1 MRTLGM
7 AFVLFLIIRTFFLEA
22 FQIPSGSMERTLL
35 IGDFLFVNKAVYG
48 AVIPGTHT
56 RLPGFA
62 TPRRG
67 DVVVFPYPRHPD
79 TDVRQADRRR
89 RRGYAPDGRGA
100 DARERRPSA
109 EPYVERTDSLRNECD
124 AGFQWQVAYLA
135 DTSTAARTGY
145 RPCRDD
151 WGPLVVPAH
160 KFFVMGDNR
169 DISLDSRY
177 WGFVDESAIRGRP
190 LIVYWSVDRDAHDH
204 FPWLNDIR
212 WSRLGSLDSLKS
224 SFMHGG
230 RGTPCN

>member
-7 AFVLFLIIRTFFLEA
+7 AFVLFLLLHTFVLEA

-62 TPRRG
+62 SPQRG

-79 TDVRQADRRR
+79 TTFVKRIVGVAGDTLQMIE
-89 RRGYAPDGRGA
+89 GRMLVNGV
-100 DARERRPSA
+100 RRP
-109 EPYVERTDSLRNECD
+109 EPYVERVDSLRNECD
-124 AGFQWQVAYLA
+124 PGFDWQVAYLV
-135 DTSTAARTGY
+135 DTSTSARARY
-145 RPCRDD
+145 HPCRDD

-160 KFFVMGDNR
+160 KYFVMGDNR

-177 WGFVDESAIRGRP
+177 WGFVDASDIRGRP
-190 LIVYWSVDRDAHDH
+190 LIVYWSVNRDAHDH
-204 FPWLNDIR
+204 FPWFNDIR
-212 WSRLGSLDSLKS
+212 WSRLGSLI
-224 SFMHGG
+224 H
-230 RGTPCN
+230 